1 MSALIHFLDTLGRQ
15 PVQADFEAQV
25 AALPVDAATRSAL
38 MGRDPQALARAF
50 GDTRTLLCMI
60 FSPEDEPKRQDDAPG
75 DEPAR
80 TPDDAPDDTPRP
92 A

>member
-1 MSALIHFLDTLGRQ
+1 MSALIQFLDTLGRQ
-15 PVQADFEAQV
+15 PASVDFSAQV

-60 FSPEDEPKRQDDAPG
+60 FSPEDEPKRENEQDCSADPSAN
-75 DEPAR
+75 
-80 TPDDAPDDTPRP
+80 
-92 A
+92 